1 MNLNLDYKTIQD
13 EEKINRLR
21 NEYINTKFSA
31 DSELKNKEKMQG
43 YLLWFFIILGALI
56 GWWLVVLLLVYVFLM
71 VNLIDLRLYAHC
83 L

>member
-31 DSELKNKEKMQG
+31 
-43 YLLWFFIILGALI
+43 
-56 GWWLVVLLLVYVFLM
+56 V
-71 VNLIDLRLYAHC
+71 
-83 L
+83 

>member
-31 DSELKNKEKMQG
+31 DSELKKQEKMQG
-43 YLLWFFIILGALI
+43 L
-56 GWWLVVLLLVYVFLM
+56 
-71 VNLIDLRLYAHC
+71 
-83 L
+83 